1 MEDEEIEF
9 DFQEFTLE
17 DLDVL
22 DGCGGWAT
30 GSLEEVSLTLDP
42 TWLDQCVCSQE
53 DKRNET
59 PPPFDTS

>member
-1 MEDEEIEF
+1 LISEDIMEDEEIEF

-42 TWLDQCVCSQE
+42 TWLD
-53 DKRNET
+53 
-59 PPPFDTS
+59 